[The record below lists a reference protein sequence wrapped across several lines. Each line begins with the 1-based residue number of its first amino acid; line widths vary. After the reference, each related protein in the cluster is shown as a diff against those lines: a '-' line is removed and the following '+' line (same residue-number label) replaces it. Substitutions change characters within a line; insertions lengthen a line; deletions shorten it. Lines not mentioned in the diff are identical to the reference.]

1 MADSATGAS
10 IEFMLAEQLHG
21 LINLT
26 TTLTQRLLQL
36 EQRLQQLEQ
45 QPVQEAL
52 SDERQLSEELLLQG
66 DAQILELQQQLAL
79 IQAEATQPQLTV
91 IEGKREPAEAN
102 PEATLGQAFD
112 DGEFLDEQ
120 SADLAAEELISD
132 DDSESSYSA

>member
-1 MADSATGAS
+1 MAESANGAS

-21 LINLT
+21 LIDLT

-45 QPVQEAL
+45 QPAQAL

-79 IQAEATQPQLTV
+79 IQAEASQPQLTV

-102 PEATLGQAFD
+102 QEATLGRAFD

-120 SADLAAEELISD
+120 SADLAAEELMGD

>member
-21 LINLT
+21 LIDLT

>member
-1 MADSATGAS
+1 MAESANGAS

-21 LINLT
+21 LIDLT